1 MCEAELDER
10 LRQAILMEDPDLVVD
25 LRELNFNNSDKYSI
39 FWKQCELFLQECTAV
54 HERRH
59 DSTTYLACALSVR
72 DLIEQVAKK
81 CPPGVPI
88 PSLQWVRLQLYPK
101 NPGYTVNA

>member
-1 MCEAELDER
+1 
-10 LRQAILMEDPDLVVD
+10 MEDPDLVVD
-25 LRELNFNNSDKYSI
+25 QRELNFNNSDKYSI
-39 FWKQCELFLQECTAV
+39 FWKQCEFFLQECTAV

-72 DLIEQVAKK
+72 DLIKQVAKK

-88 PSLQWVRLQLYPK
+88 TSLQWVHIQFYPK
-101 NPGYTVNA
+101 NL

>member
-1 MCEAELDER
+1 
-10 LRQAILMEDPDLVVD
+10 LVVD

-39 FWKQCELFLQECTAV
+39 FWKQCELFLQWWTAV
-54 HERRH
+54 HEHRH
-59 DSTTYLACALSVR
+59 DSTTYLACTLSVR

-88 PSLQWVRLQLYPK
+88 PSLQWVHLQIYPK
-101 NPGYTVNA
+101 NP